1 MCIRDRDSVDA
12 LVQEAVAGGATV
24 LTGGGPLP
32 GKGWFYAPTVI
43 TNVPTNARIAVE
55 EIFGPVAPIST
66 FATEAEAIARANDT
80 AYGLSLIHI

>member
-1 MCIRDRDSVDA
+1 
-12 LVQEAVAGGATV
+12 V

-43 TNVPTNARIAVE
+43 TDVPTNARIAVE

-66 FATEAEAIARANDT
+66 FATEPRRSREPTTRHT
-80 AYGLSLIHI
+80 G